1 MGNFKQ
7 GGGGFNKRSG
17 GKSGFF
23 KKGRRGGSSGGGDR
37 KPITLHEA
45 VCDQCGNPCEIPFRP
60 TPGKL
65 VYCNECFKDKRED
78 GSHAGD
84 VRFSPQNTP
93 RFQASVRMTPN
104 STPSRETNDVLKKQ
118 LELLNEKMDQLIQ
131 AVKSISFI
139 KPVVVEK
146 GIKKEIKEK
155 IVANTPKKSIKKE
168 LKK

>member
-23 KKGRRGGSSGGGDR
+23 KKGGRGGSSGGRDR

-45 VCDQCGNPCEIPFRP
+45 ICDQCGNSCEIPFRP
-60 TPGKL
+60 TPGKP

-84 VRFSPQNTP
+84 VRFTP
-93 RFQASVRMTPN
+93 RSAPRFDAPVRVAPEN
-104 STPSRETNDVLKKQ
+104 NDAVKKQ
-118 LELLNEKMDQLIQ
+118 LELLNTKMDQLIQ
-131 AVKSISFI
+131 VVKSMTTLTSTKEEKTETTKKTNSSTTAKKPTKKIS
-139 KPVVVEK
+139 
-146 GIKKEIKEK
+146 KK
-155 IVANTPKKSIKKE
+155 
-168 LKK
+168 